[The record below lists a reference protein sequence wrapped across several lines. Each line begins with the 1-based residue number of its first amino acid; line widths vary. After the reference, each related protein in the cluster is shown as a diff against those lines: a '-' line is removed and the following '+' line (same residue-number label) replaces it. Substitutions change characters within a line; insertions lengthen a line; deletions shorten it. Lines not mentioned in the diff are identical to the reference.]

1 MIGSDHNLARRLVIA
16 LLALFGLVAAFS
28 RLDLLYSGKFLDV
41 TGRAEWIW
49 PQHRLSLNVPV
60 AFFAARDFDLP
71 ANRRFTHIKV
81 FGDPEYTLYFNGREI
96 GARRVGEESTVDVY
110 DVSKLARDRGNRIVI
125 GARSPN
131 GVGGVIASVDIAAE
145 YQNIVPTGREWTIVR
160 QWRDDLLLRDPPPQS
175 RSAPMELGR
184 PPIGRWNYL
193 TAREGTF
200 APAVQRILQPQ
211 SAVRFKTAIPTV
223 EDRSGVLIA
232 VPSPVS
238 ATAYDFG
245 PTSGRARFTI
255 DYDNGASRAI
265 KVRFANDPSEL
276 RSVEGPV
283 EPFVFAA
290 GERTITDPQERRF
303 RYVMVYGS
311 RASVVVVQ

>member
-1 MIGSDHNLARRLVIA
+1 MAEPDHNLVRRLTIA
-16 LLALFGLVAAFS
+16 LLALLTLVFVFS
-28 RLDLLYSGKFLDV
+28 RLDLLYSEKFLDV

-49 PQHRLSLNVPV
+49 PPHRLSLNVPV
-60 AFFAARDFDLP
+60 AFFVTRNFDLP
-71 ANRRFTHIKV
+71 PNRRFTRIKV
-81 FGDPEYTLYFNGREI
+81 LGDPEYTLYFNGAQI
-96 GARRVGEESTVDVY
+96 AARRVGDQTTLDVY
-110 DVSKLARDRGNRIVI
+110 DVTRLARDRGNRIVI

-131 GVGGVIASVDIAAE
+131 GVGGVIASVDVAAE
-145 YQNIVPTGREWTIVR
+145 YQNMVPTGPEWTIVR
-160 QWRDDLLLRDPPPQS
+160 QWRDDLPLRDPPAQF

-193 TAREGTF
+193 SARDASF
-200 APAVQRILQPQ
+200 VSPVQRVLQPQ

-223 EDRSGVLIA
+223 EDRSGVLIV
-232 VPSPVS
+232 VPRPIS

-245 PTSGRARFTI
+245 PASGRARFTI

-265 KVRFANDPSEL
+265 KVRFANTASEL
-276 RSVEGPV
+276 RSVEGTV

-290 GERTITDPQERRF
+290 GERTITDPQEPRF

-311 RASVVVVQ
+311 KASVAVV